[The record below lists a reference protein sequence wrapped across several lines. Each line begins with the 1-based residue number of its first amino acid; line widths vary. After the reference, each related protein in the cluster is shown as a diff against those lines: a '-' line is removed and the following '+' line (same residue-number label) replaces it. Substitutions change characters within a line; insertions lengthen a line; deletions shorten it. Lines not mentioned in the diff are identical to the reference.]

1 VAEALLT
8 SARVLQEIAAGR
20 VRPVS
25 LLLGPDDQ
33 LKAEIVARIVGTI
46 DEDLRPFNVDKV
58 FPADNREEARK
69 QFWNVMQIVRTPPMM
84 ATRRVVVVAQTE
96 KLLPI
101 FKQGDDDAPAPEPPA
116 GAKKGRRAPARGA
129 GEAELDA
136 LAAYLGAP
144 SPDCALVFVAGD
156 KLNGNLKAAKLL
168 LTRAAAVSCDPLE
181 GSGRA
186 AAWVRAAAESEGVRI
201 EPAAAALLASLSG
214 GDIGRLRAEFERAL
228 LFASGGA
235 IITEAAV
242 REVVSA
248 PTTQDPWA
256 MTNAIERRDAAT
268 ALRELGMKIDAGEFP
283 FMILG
288 QIGWCARTKLGGARV
303 APAVEAVFRTDLA
316 LKTSRGDS
324 RVLLE
329 RLVVELCG

>member
-1 VAEALLT
+1 MAAAALT
-8 SARVLQEIAAGR
+8 SARFLQEIAAGR

-25 LLLGPDDQ
+25 LLVGPDDQ

-46 DEDLRPFNVDKV
+46 DEELRPFNVDKI

-84 ATRRVVVVAQTE
+84 AMRRAVVVAQTE

-101 FKQGDDDAPAPEPPA
+101 FKQGDGDAPAPEPRA
-116 GAKKGRRAPARGA
+116 GAKKGRRTPARGA

-136 LAAYLGAP
+136 LSAYLDAP
-144 SPDCALVFVAGD
+144 APDCALVFVAGD
-156 KLNGNLKAAKLL
+156 KLNGALKAAKLIE
-168 LTRAAAVSCDPLE
+168 AHAAVVPCDPLE
-181 GSGRA
+181 GAGRA
-186 AAWVRAAAESEGVRI
+186 AAWVRTAAEGEGVRVD
-201 EPAAAALLASLSG
+201 PAAAALLASLSG

-228 LFASGGA
+228 LFASGGG

-242 REVVSA
+242 REVVGA

-256 MTNAIERRDAAT
+256 MTNAIERGDGAT
-268 ALRELGMKIDAGEFP
+268 ALRELAMKLDAGEFP

-288 QIGWCARTKLGGARV
+288 QIGWYARTKTRATRV

-316 LKTSRGDS
+316 LKTSRGDP

>member
-1 VAEALLT
+1 VAAASLT
-8 SARVLQEIAAGR
+8 PARFLQEIAAGR

-25 LLLGPDDQ
+25 LLVGPDDQ

-46 DEDLRPFNVDKV
+46 DEELRPFNVDKI

-69 QFWNVMQIVRTPPMM
+69 QFWTVMQIVRTPPMM
-84 ATRRVVVVAQTE
+84 AIRRAVVVAQTE

-101 FKQGDDDAPAPEPPA
+101 FKQGDDEAPAPEPRG
-116 GAKKGRRAPARGA
+116 GAKKGRRTPARGA

-136 LAAYLGAP
+136 LASYLGSP
-144 SPDCALVFVAGD
+144 LPDCALVFVAGD
-156 KLNGNLKAAKLL
+156 KLNRNLKAWKLL
-168 LTRAAAVSCDPLE
+168 ESLAAVVPCDPLE
-181 GSGRA
+181 GTGRGV
-186 AAWVRAAAESEGVRI
+186 AWVREAAAGEGMRI
-201 EPAAAALLASLSG
+201 EPAAATLLARLSG

-228 LFASGGA
+228 LFASGGG

-242 REVVSA
+242 REVVGA
-248 PTTQDPWA
+248 PTTQDAWA
-256 MTNAIERRDAAT
+256 MTNAIERGDAAT
-268 ALRELGMKIDAGEFP
+268 ALRELAMKLDAGELP

-288 QIGWCARTKLGGARV
+288 QIGWCARTNLRATRV

-316 LKTSRGDS
+316 LKTSGGDP